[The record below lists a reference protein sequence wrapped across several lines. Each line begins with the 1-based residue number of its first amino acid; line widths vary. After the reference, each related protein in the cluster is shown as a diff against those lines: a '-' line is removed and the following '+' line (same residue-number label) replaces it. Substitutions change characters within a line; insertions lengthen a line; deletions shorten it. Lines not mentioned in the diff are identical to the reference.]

1 MTKLQTLLI
10 GVSFSLLTACS
21 GVITVTTQDLTF
33 YSEEFQKRA
42 AAEKRLL
49 LPPCHR
55 QSPSQDCSTI
65 NTLLGDYYLM
75 RKQAREIQP

>member
-1 MTKLQTLLI
+1 MKLQMLLI
-10 GVSFSLLTACS
+10 AASFSLLEACS
-21 GVITVTTQDLTF
+21 TAVTVTTQDLVF

-42 AAEKRLL
+42 ATEKKLL

-65 NTLLGDYYLM
+65 NTLVGDYYLM
-75 RKQAREIQP
+75 RKRIREVQP